1 MLYNAGWLFG
11 LWRAIGSLLFTST
24 GIRGTTIATRWSR
37 SRGRRRGSEYLKS
50 GTPPCTPPTGLWE
63 PSYESG
69 RTRSRENCS
78 RMIRVLTGHGCF
90 GEYLSH
96 RQKTHHAV
104 SSLHGQDSTQTIQM
118 CPAWGEER
126 RDLVLVMGQD
136 LTPNIDVSHAWERE
150 DIEGGLLLLWTGAAK
165 GNDWKEEREDLS
177 SEQYSEGRE
186 NEQCLLLPLHVILLI
201 AGRIAG
207 ESRAIRSGLPLAA
220 AAQPPRPM
228 MAAGSINRLFI
239 PAQ

>member
-1 MLYNAGWLFG
+1 MLYNAGWPFG

-37 SRGRRRGSEYLKS
+37 SRGRRRGDEYLKS

-69 RTRSRENCS
+69 RTRSRENCP

-96 RQKTHHAV
+96 RQKTHHAWCGV
-104 SSLHGQDSTQTIQM
+104 ITTWPGLYTDYTDVPCLGGGAQRPSPSNGPRSHSQHWCKPCLGARGYWRRSSPSVG
-118 CPAWGEER
+118 
-126 RDLVLVMGQD
+126 
-136 LTPNIDVSHAWERE
+136 N
-150 DIEGGLLLLWTGAAK
+150 AAK

-186 NEQCLLLPLHVILLI
+186 NEQYLLLPLHVILLI

-207 ESRAIRSGLPLAA
+207 ESRVTRSGLPLAA

-228 MAAGSINRLFI
+228 MRWRRQRGA
-239 PAQ
+239 